1 MILGY
6 KGFKPGLIATL
17 GDGSYQYQ
25 PGEVSRTD
33 KAKCASTGF
42 HYCLDP
48 LDCLNWYPWDGQ
60 NEIWAIAAGGDI
72 DEDDC
77 GTRSSCTEIVPL
89 RRLNEDELLFMH
101 ANYVFDHPAQEFS
114 DVYQMPF
121 RVAYGEGK
129 RLSGRLG
136 DWLCFIIQNP
146 KEKSCIAYPVDGVKV
161 LPGKEYTADSLEAAL
176 DEES

>member
-60 NEIWAIAAGGDI
+60 NEIWAVAAGGDI

-77 GTRSSCTEIVPL
+77 GTRSSCTEIIPL
-89 RRLNEDELLFMH
+89 RRLNEDEGRCGPLCGAECSH
-101 ANYVFDHPAQEFS
+101 RAVSRKPT
-114 DVYQMPF
+114 
-121 RVAYGEGK
+121 GESSVH
-129 RLSGRLG
+129 L
-136 DWLCFIIQNP
+136 
-146 KEKSCIAYPVDGVKV
+146 
-161 LPGKEYTADSLEAAL
+161 
-176 DEES
+176 